1 MSYSNK
7 DEERLEAYMSVHLRK
22 KKDLPDDEKIPE
34 LQKKR
39 RNKYIQFVLNLV
51 IIVLFI
57 YAYLYD
63 LTTFGDWFFYL
74 IFGVFAIN
82 IILLYVQR
90 NQLNELIDYVNYN
103 IDRGS
108 A

>member
-1 MSYSNK
+1 MAYSKK
-7 DEERLEAYMSVHLRK
+7 DQERLDTYMSVHLRK
-22 KKDLPDDEKIPE
+22 KEDLPNSEKIPE
-34 LQKKR
+34 LEKKR

-51 IIVLFI
+51 IIILFI
-57 YAYLYD
+57 YAYLFD
-63 LTTFGDWFFYL
+63 VTTFGDWFFYL

-82 IILLYVQR
+82 MILLYVQR
-90 NQLNELIDYVNYN
+90 NQLNELIEYVNYN